1 MSTGC
6 DCLPAQ
12 LLSRIWPAEI
22 RQNNGQGPQPEI
34 CRQGRKQVFLPPFL
48 PAARLRK
55 VVASPTCAHQRSPV
69 TFRLAPAIEEHR
81 FMETESPSTVT
92 FLYAGQRSRLSRTG
106 LVGSQIAQTAACM
119 LLSLSD
125 CSRMSSH
132 DKNATTVGDVIGGEV
147 GRYKH

>member
-1 MSTGC
+1 
-6 DCLPAQ
+6 
-12 LLSRIWPAEI
+12 
-22 RQNNGQGPQPEI
+22 
-34 CRQGRKQVFLPPFL
+34 
-48 PAARLRK
+48 
-55 VVASPTCAHQRSPV
+55 
-69 TFRLAPAIEEHR
+69 
-81 FMETESPSTVT
+81 METESPSTVT